1 MCLVYTVQS
10 LILCICIIHILKII
24 IISIPGPPPPTD
36 TEIRLVAAAVRCRN
50 SIVYDDVVMSEA
62 HSKRTCGKWKGRP
75 PLCRMKTSPLQ
86 TYYFRRQK
94 RSEMTFSPN
103 DVFLFLVLRICTD
116 CSTTSSTYTMVYLYK
131 NNNKATHLFPIP
143 ISINSVFSRCYYNN
157 LFLQNSLL
165 LRRKLKAIIISRV

>member
-1 MCLVYTVQS
+1 MSLVEFCHCRVSRIKVCRCIVYMCLVYTVQS
-10 LILCICIIHILKII
+10 LILCICVIHILKII
-24 IISIPGPPPPTD
+24 IISIPGPPPTATA
-36 TEIRLVAAAVRCRN
+36 TEFRLVAAAAVRCRN
-50 SIVYDDVVMSEA
+50 SIVYDDDVVMSEA
-62 HSKRTCGKWKGRP
+62 HSIRTCGKWKGRP

-131 NNNKATHLFPIP
+131 NTTSYKITIKRRIYFLSLF
-143 ISINSVFSRCYYNN
+143 R
-157 LFLQNSLL
+157 
-165 LRRKLKAIIISRV
+165 